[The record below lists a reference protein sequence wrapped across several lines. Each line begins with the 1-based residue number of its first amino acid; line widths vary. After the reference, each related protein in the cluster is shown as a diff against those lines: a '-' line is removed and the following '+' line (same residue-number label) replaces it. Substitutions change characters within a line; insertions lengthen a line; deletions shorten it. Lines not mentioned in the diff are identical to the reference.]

1 MYSEYE
7 IRPVPLSVKVCH
19 QQVEDFLKSNALRM
33 EEALDYYAAVFR
45 KGDEEI
51 LAGGGLQ
58 GDTIKCIAVSDH
70 VREEGFSNR
79 LVSHL
84 ISEANAQGHQSVK
97 VFTKP
102 ANREIFES
110 MGFRLIA
117 QAPKAILMEN
127 GQGLRDYC
135 RYLSNLRRLGNNGV
149 IVMNANPFTRGHQY
163 LIKEAAKQVDRLYV
177 IVVKEERSVFKYA
190 ERKAMIEQ
198 GTEDL
203 MNVTVCEGSN
213 YAVSEVTFPTYF
225 LKEITDATDTQIL
238 LDLDLFVHFIAPHLG
253 VTIRFV
259 GSEPTDELTARYN
272 LLMEQV
278 LPQHG
283 YKTVEIPRYQS
294 ISASVVRKELDSGHF
309 CQATSLT
316 PPSSH
321 PYLLAYLATQALQ
334 QELDTTPK
342 PGLVDRQDNGAHHDM
357 DYPMMKRSIQILR
370 PFFVQLAEI
379 REWNDD
385 MTQQEQSAF
394 LSSVQHIGIAAEEA
408 MLNATG
414 GINTHRGAIFAL
426 GLAVTAAASV
436 MKTEGK
442 ICMSSFR
449 KTVMAIAKLFPKAT
463 DTHGAAVIKEYPVKG
478 ALACAQE
485 AWPQLFSHWLTFL
498 RSHAQDAY
506 CLHKTLLYIMSM
518 LDDTN
523 VYHRRGAAMAEQVK
537 RDARRMLDSF
547 SVYALK
553 QLNQRYI
560 RENVS
565 PGGSADMLAL
575 TLFINS
581 LCDASDISDSPQLT
595 TN

>member
-127 GQGLRDYC
+127 GQGLKDYC

-149 IVMNANPFTRGHQY
+149 IVMNANPFTLGHQY

-213 YAVSEVTFPTYF
+213 YAVSGVTFPTYF

-379 REWNDD
+379 REWNDN

-436 MKTEGK
+436 MKTEGE

-449 KTVMAIAKLFPKAT
+449 KTVMAMAKLFPKAT
-463 DTHGAAVIKEYPVKG
+463 DTHGATVIKEYPVKG

-485 AWPQLFSHWLTFL
+485 A
-498 RSHAQDAY
+498 
-506 CLHKTLLYIMSM
+506 
-518 LDDTN
+518 
-523 VYHRRGAAMAEQVK
+523 
-537 RDARRMLDSF
+537 
-547 SVYALK
+547 
-553 QLNQRYI
+553 
-560 RENVS
+560 
-565 PGGSADMLAL
+565 
-575 TLFINS
+575 
-581 LCDASDISDSPQLT
+581 
-595 TN
+595 

>member
-127 GQGLRDYC
+127 GQGLKDYC

-149 IVMNANPFTRGHQY
+149 IVMNANPFTLGHQY

-213 YAVSEVTFPTYF
+213 YAVSGVTFPTYF

-278 LPQHG
+278 LPRHG

-309 CQATSLT
+309 S
-316 PPSSH
+316 
-321 PYLLAYLATQALQ
+321 
-334 QELDTTPK
+334 
-342 PGLVDRQDNGAHHDM
+342 
-357 DYPMMKRSIQILR
+357 
-370 PFFVQLAEI
+370 
-379 REWNDD
+379 DD
-385 MTQQEQSAF
+385 
-394 LSSVQHIGIAAEEA
+394 EA
-408 MLNATG
+408 
-414 GINTHRGAIFAL
+414 
-426 GLAVTAAASV
+426 
-436 MKTEGK
+436 
-442 ICMSSFR
+442 
-449 KTVMAIAKLFPKAT
+449 
-463 DTHGAAVIKEYPVKG
+463 
-478 ALACAQE
+478 
-485 AWPQLFSHWLTFL
+485 
-498 RSHAQDAY
+498 
-506 CLHKTLLYIMSM
+506 
-518 LDDTN
+518 
-523 VYHRRGAAMAEQVK
+523 
-537 RDARRMLDSF
+537 
-547 SVYALK
+547 
-553 QLNQRYI
+553 
-560 RENVS
+560 
-565 PGGSADMLAL
+565 
-575 TLFINS
+575 
-581 LCDASDISDSPQLT
+581 
-595 TN
+595 

>member
-1 MYSEYE
+1 MYS
-7 IRPVPLSVKVCH
+7 R
-19 QQVEDFLKSNALRM
+19 QR
-33 EEALDYYAAVFR
+33 
-45 KGDEEI
+45 
-51 LAGGGLQ
+51 
-58 GDTIKCIAVSDH
+58 
-70 VREEGFSNR
+70 
-79 LVSHL
+79 
-84 ISEANAQGHQSVK
+84 AQGHLSVK

-102 ANREIFES
+102 ANHEIFES

-117 QAPKAILMEN
+117 QAPKAILMDN
-127 GQGLRDYC
+127 GQGLKDYC

-149 IVMNANPFTRGHQY
+149 IVMNANPFTLGHQY

-213 YAVSEVTFPTYF
+213 YAVSGVTFPTYF

-370 PFFVQLAEI
+370 PFFVQLAET
-379 REWNDD
+379 REWNDN

-436 MKTEGK
+436 MKTEGE

-449 KTVMAIAKLFPKAT
+449 KTVMAMAKLFPKVT

-485 AWPQLFSHWLTFL
+485 AWPQLFSHWLPFL
-498 RSHAQDAY
+498 HSHAQDAY

-523 VYHRRGAAMAEQVK
+523 IYHRRGAAMAEQVK
-537 RDARRMLDSF
+537 RDACRVLDNF

-575 TLFINS
+575 TLFIKS
-581 LCDASDISDSPQLT
+581 LSDTSDISDSPQLT

>member
-149 IVMNANPFTRGHQY
+149 IVMNANPFTLGHQY

-177 IVVKEERSVFKYA
+177 IVVKEERSIFKYA

-213 YAVSEVTFPTYF
+213 YAVSGVTFPTYF

-357 DYPMMKRSIQILR
+357 GYPMMKRSIQILR

-379 REWNDD
+379 
-385 MTQQEQSAF
+385 S
-394 LSSVQHIGIAAEEA
+394 SSVQHIGIAAEEA

-426 GLAVTAAASV
+426 GLAVIAAASV

-449 KTVMAIAKLFPKAT
+449 KTVIAMAKLFPEAT

-485 AWPQLFSHWLTFL
+485 AWPQLFSHWLPFL

-523 VYHRRGAAMAEQVK
+523 IYHRRGAAMAEQVK
-537 RDARRMLDSF
+537 RDACRVLDNF

-575 TLFINS
+575 TLFIKS
-581 LCDASDISDSPQLT
+581 LSDASDISDTPQLT